1 MDKLRLWL
9 QSLSQQQRV
18 LALGLFVAV
27 FYFMWTMTWEV
38 YYSQSKAAADGK
50 IKDLQEKIKV
60 ITTAQERVKALR
72 SDPDVLAT
80 QKKLEDLR
88 QQLQQ
93 ISRRLVSSKQM
104 LDQLKGVFAKDP
116 EIKFTH
122 IQNLG
127 SIPFSLEA
135 PGQEPNKKDNAEN
148 PATVAV
154 PQAPFYQHVFEITFT
169 GNYFAT
175 QRYLQQLEKLP
186 GQLYFDSIDYQ
197 VQKYPLATVT
207 LKVHTISLDEGLLN
221 A

>member
-9 QSLSQQQRV
+9 QTLSQQQRV
-18 LALGLFVAV
+18 LVLGLFLAV
-27 FYFMWTMTWEV
+27 FYFLWTMTWEA
-38 YYSQSKAAADGK
+38 YYSQTKASTDGQ
-50 IKDLQEKIKV
+50 IKDLQAKTKV
-60 ITTAQERVKALR
+60 ITTAQDRVKALR
-72 SDPDVLAT
+72 SDPDILAT

-93 ISRRLVSSKQM
+93 ISRRLVSSQQM

-116 EIKFTH
+116 DIKFTR
-122 IQNLG
+122 IQNMG

-135 PGQEPNKKDNAEN
+135 PGQEPNKKNTTQT
-148 PATVAV
+148 PATVGVA
-154 PQAPFYQHVFEITFT
+154 QAPFYQHVFEISFT

-197 VQKYPLATVT
+197 VQKYPVATVT

>member
-1 MDKLRLWL
+1 VDKVRLWL

-18 LALGLFVAV
+18 LALVFFLAV
-27 FYFMWTMTWEV
+27 FYFIWTIVWES
-38 YYSQSKAAADGK
+38 YYTKSKAEADGQ
-50 IKDLQEKIKV
+50 IAELQEKIKV
-60 ITTAQERVKALR
+60 ISTAQERVKALR
-72 SDPDVLAT
+72 SDPDILAT
-80 QKKLEDLR
+80 QKKLEELR
-88 QQLQQ
+88 EQLQQ

-122 IQNLG
+122 IQNMG
-127 SIPFSLEA
+127 SIPFSLEET
-135 PGQEPNKKDNAEN
+135 GKEPNKKNDTQN

-154 PQAPFYQHVFEITFT
+154 PQAPFYQHVFEISFT

-207 LKVHTISLDEGLLN
+207 LKVHTISLDEGLLD